1 MNKKEQR
8 LIIAENLRIL
18 LKQNNKKRTDVASDL
33 KISYST
39 VSDWARGRTA
49 PNAGQVKMLA
59 DYFKVTIGDITN
71 RSDDYD
77 SRSDSEIL
85 DSKVRVPVLTN
96 VQSTEDGGTTYS
108 TTMEYIDKYLP
119 GSDDCIGFQLNDDSM
134 EPEYHKGDIIIARK
148 VKYLNTNGDYILE
161 SYDGDEWLPS
171 IQFARVINKGGQV
184 IITPLNIDNEKC
196 YVPERLTE
204 EQYLKKY
211 KNKYSIIRLIRDY
224 TK

>member
-1 MNKKEQR
+1 MEMEIKSSVGIWPGICG
-8 LIIAENLRIL
+8 IIAC
-18 LKQNNKKRTDVASDL
+18 VV
-33 KISYST
+33 SYK
-39 VSDWARGRTA
+39 
-49 PNAGQVKMLA
+49 PI
-59 DYFKVTIGDITN
+59 F
-71 RSDDYD
+71 
-77 SRSDSEIL
+77 
-85 DSKVRVPVLTN
+85 
-96 VQSTEDGGTTYS
+96 DGF
-108 TTMEYIDKYLP
+108 I
-119 GSDDCIGFQLNDDSM
+119 N
-134 EPEYHKGDIIIARK
+134 HA
-148 VKYLNTNGDYILE
+148 NTNGDYILE